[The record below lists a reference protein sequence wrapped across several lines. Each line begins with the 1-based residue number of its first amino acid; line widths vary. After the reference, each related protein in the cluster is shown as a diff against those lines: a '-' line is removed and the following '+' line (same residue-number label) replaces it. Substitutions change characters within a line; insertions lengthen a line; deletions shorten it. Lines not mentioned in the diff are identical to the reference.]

1 MTYTRHMPTIGSV
14 ITARQRAY
22 GLPDDAD
29 WTMNTPPLTC
39 SGLFLPPKHPSP
51 RAAWEVIE
59 WYARGLNL
67 IRAGAKVGVT
77 SNTAMD
83 WMERAGVPRRK
94 SPKR

>member
-1 MTYTRHMPTIGSV
+1 M
-14 ITARQRAY
+14 ITACQQDY
-22 GLPDDAD
+22 GLPEDAD
-29 WTMNTPPLTC
+29 WTMSTPPLKSC
-39 SGLFLPPKHPSP
+39 GLFLPPKHPSP

-83 WMERAGVPRRK
+83 WMKRIGAPRRK
-94 SPKR
+94 ASNR